1 MLYKVDMILYHGTNA
16 KTETSRNCFTYWH
29 FKRAKIWTSK
39 NCQQGNTIIH
49 YSTWKRWC
57 SWKY

>member
-39 NCQQGNTIIH
+39 NCQQGNTI
-49 YSTWKRWC
+49 
-57 SWKY
+57 